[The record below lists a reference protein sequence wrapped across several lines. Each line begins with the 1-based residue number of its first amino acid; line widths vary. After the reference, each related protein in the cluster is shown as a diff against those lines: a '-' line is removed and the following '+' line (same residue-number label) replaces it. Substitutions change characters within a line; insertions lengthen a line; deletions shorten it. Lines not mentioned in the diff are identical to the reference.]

1 MKSEK
6 GNQRRRQKQGMVS
19 VWGHKGIP
27 VTLLREEEALL
38 HNAEMLSR
46 VNSTTFVLE
55 KRRSIMKKGL
65 GLLALVLLL
74 GGCGSSGSNDGDTG
88 SKEKLV
94 VGMECNYAPFNWTD
108 TDSNE
113 YNYPVEAGGYCDGY
127 DVQIAK
133 NIADALDRE
142 LVISKMDWDSLEPSL
157 NSGSI
162 DAIIAGMTDTKKR
175 RENADFT
182 TPYYQSKMALIVL
195 KDGKYANATSLDDF
209 SGATVQGQLNTMYDT
224 VIDQIPNVNH
234 AQPLENYPYM
244 IAALKSG
251 TVDALTAETP
261 VALGAVAAHPELAMV
276 EFDDD
281 KGFQIDLS
289 DTAVSIAVKKGNSEL
304 LNNIQKALDEIEE
317 SSRVQ
322 MMEDATKRQPAGE

>member
-1 MKSEK
+1 
-6 GNQRRRQKQGMVS
+6 
-19 VWGHKGIP
+19 
-27 VTLLREEEALL
+27 
-38 HNAEMLSR
+38 
-46 VNSTTFVLE
+46 
-55 KRRSIMKKGL
+55 MKKL
-65 GLLALVLLL
+65 WSLLALAMVLSA
-74 GGCGSSGSNDGDTG
+74 CGNSGNNADDGESGKT
-88 SKEKLV
+88 KLV

-113 YNYPVEAGGYCDGY
+113 FNLAVEAGGYCDGY

-133 NIADALDRE
+133 SIADSMGRE

-157 NSGSI
+157 NSGAI
-162 DAIIAGMTDTKKR
+162 DAIIAGMTDTAKR

-182 TPYYQSKMALIVL
+182 TPYYQSKMAMIVL
-195 KDGKYANATSLDDF
+195 KDGAYANAKALDDF
-209 SGATVQGQLNTMYDT
+209 AGATVQGQLNTMYDT

-276 EFDDD
+276 EFEDG

-289 DTAVSIAVKKGNSEL
+289 DTAVSIGVKKGNTEL
-304 LNNIQKALDEIEE
+304 LNEIQKALDELSEDT
-317 SSRVQ
+317 RKQ
-322 MMEDATKRQPAGE
+322 MMEDATTRQPAGE

>member
-1 MKSEK
+1 
-6 GNQRRRQKQGMVS
+6 MVS
-19 VWGHKGIP
+19 VWGHLGIP
-27 VTLLREEEALL
+27 MTLLREEEALL
-38 HNAEMLSR
+38 HKAKYDSR

-55 KRRSIMKKGL
+55 KRRKDMKKGL
-65 GLLALVLLL
+65 GLLALALLL
-74 GGCGSSGSNDGDTG
+74 SGCGSNGSDDTTAG
-88 SKEKLV
+88 NNKEKLV

-108 TDSNE
+108 TESNE
-113 YNYPVEAGGYCDGY
+113 WNVPVEAGGYCDGY

-133 NIADALDRE
+133 SIADALDRE

-162 DAIIAGMTDTKKR
+162 DAIIAGMTDTEGR
-175 RENADFT
+175 RKNADFT

-195 KDGKYANATSLDDF
+195 KDGKYANATSLADF

-234 AQPLENYPYM
+234 AQPLETYPYM

-304 LNNIQKALDEIEE
+304 LNGIQKALDEIAE
-317 SSRVQ
+317 SSRIQ
-322 MMEDATKRQPAGE
+322 MMEDATTRQPAGE

>member
-1 MKSEK
+1 
-6 GNQRRRQKQGMVS
+6 
-19 VWGHKGIP
+19 
-27 VTLLREEEALL
+27 
-38 HNAEMLSR
+38 
-46 VNSTTFVLE
+46 
-55 KRRSIMKKGL
+55 MKKVI
-65 GLLALVLLL
+65 GLLAVALLL
-74 GGCGSSGSNDGDTG
+74 GACGGNDSNADNNADNSG
-88 SKEKLV
+88 KEKLT

-108 TDSNE
+108 PQSNE
-113 YNYPVEAGGYCDGY
+113 FNLEIGAGEYCDGY

-133 NIADALDRE
+133 NIAEALDRE

-157 NSGSI
+157 KSGSI
-162 DAIIAGMTDTKKR
+162 DAIIAGMTDTKDR

-182 TPYYQSKMALIVL
+182 TPYYQSKMAMIVL
-195 KDGKYANATSLDDF
+195 KDGKYANAKSLDDF

-261 VALGAVAAHPELAMV
+261 VALGAVAAHPELAVV
-276 EFDDD
+276 EFEDG

-289 DTAVSIAVKKGNSEL
+289 ETAVSIAVKKGNTEL
-304 LNNIQKALDEIEE
+304 LNGIQEALDKIDEAT
-317 SSRVQ
+317 RKT

>member
-1 MKSEK
+1 MK
-6 GNQRRRQKQGMVS
+6 R
-19 VWGHKGIP
+19 
-27 VTLLREEEALL
+27 
-38 HNAEMLSR
+38 
-46 VNSTTFVLE
+46 
-55 KRRSIMKKGL
+55 GL

-74 GGCGSSGSNDGDTG
+74 GGCGSGNDTG
-88 SKEKLV
+88 STDSGKEKLV
-94 VGMECNYAPFNWTD
+94 VGVECNYAPFNWTD
-108 TDSNE
+108 TESNE
-113 YNYPVEAGGYCDGY
+113 WNVPVEAGGYCDGY

-133 NIADALDRE
+133 NIANALDRE
-142 LVISKMDWDSLEPSL
+142 LEIAKMDWDSLEPSL

-162 DAIIAGMTDTKKR
+162 DAIIAGMTDTEER
-175 RENADFT
+175 RKNADFT

-195 KDGKYANATSLDDF
+195 KDGKYANATSLADF
-209 SGATVQGQLNTMYDT
+209 SGATVQGQLNTLYDT

-234 AQPLENYPYM
+234 AQPLETYPYM

-261 VALGAVAAHPELAMV
+261 VALGAIAAHPELAMV

-304 LNNIQKALDEIEE
+304 LENIQKALDEMSEA
-317 SSRVQ
+317 SRVQ

>member
-1 MKSEK
+1 MK
-6 GNQRRRQKQGMVS
+6 R
-19 VWGHKGIP
+19 
-27 VTLLREEEALL
+27 
-38 HNAEMLSR
+38 
-46 VNSTTFVLE
+46 
-55 KRRSIMKKGL
+55 GL

-74 GGCGSSGSNDGDTG
+74 GGCGSGNDTG
-88 SKEKLV
+88 STDSGKEKLV

-108 TDSNE
+108 TESNE
-113 YNYPVEAGGYCDGY
+113 WNVPVEAGGYCDGY

-133 NIADALDRE
+133 NIANALDRE
-142 LVISKMDWDSLEPSL
+142 LEIVKMDWDSLEPSL

-162 DAIIAGMTDTKKR
+162 DAIIAGMTDTEER
-175 RENADFT
+175 RKNADFT

-195 KDGKYANATSLDDF
+195 KDGKYANATSLADF

-234 AQPLENYPYM
+234 AQPLETYPYM

-261 VALGAVAAHPELAMV
+261 VALGAIAAHPELAMI

-304 LNNIQKALDEIEE
+304 LESIQKALDEMSEA
-317 SSRVQ
+317 SRVQ

>member
-1 MKSEK
+1 MK
-6 GNQRRRQKQGMVS
+6 R
-19 VWGHKGIP
+19 
-27 VTLLREEEALL
+27 
-38 HNAEMLSR
+38 
-46 VNSTTFVLE
+46 
-55 KRRSIMKKGL
+55 GL

-74 GGCGSSGSNDGDTG
+74 GGCGSGNDTG
-88 SKEKLV
+88 STDSGKEKLV

-108 TDSNE
+108 TESNE
-113 YNYPVEAGGYCDGY
+113 WNVPVEAGGYCDGY

-133 NIADALDRE
+133 NIANALDRE
-142 LVISKMDWDSLEPSL
+142 LEIAKMDWDSLEPSL

-162 DAIIAGMTDTKKR
+162 DAIIAGMTDTEER
-175 RENADFT
+175 RKNADFT

-195 KDGKYANATSLDDF
+195 KDGKYANATSLADF
-209 SGATVQGQLNTMYDT
+209 SGATVQGQLNTLYDT

-234 AQPLENYPYM
+234 AQPLETYPYM

-261 VALGAVAAHPELAMV
+261 VALGAIAAHPELAMV

-304 LNNIQKALDEIEE
+304 LENIQKALDEMSEA
-317 SSRVQ
+317 SRVQ